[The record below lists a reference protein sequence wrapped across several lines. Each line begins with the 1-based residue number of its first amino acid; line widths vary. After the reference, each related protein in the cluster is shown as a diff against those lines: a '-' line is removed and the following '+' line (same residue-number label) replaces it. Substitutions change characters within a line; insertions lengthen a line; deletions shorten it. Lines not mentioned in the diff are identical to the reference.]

1 MMLRAISAFIK
12 GADVVVVLVGVPRG
26 SKVGG
31 PLDGFMLNALSNV
44 VAGMKAHGV
53 RRLLFQV
60 GGFTVMNGEAGPGC
74 CIGCLI
80 RDCVLGRCM
89 GERLMLKENQRIAE
103 MLEGER
109 DDIDWTLARPGMLK
123 DEESKG
129 TVTSIAGATDTV
141 MFCDLAEWEVR
152 LLDDPETI
160 HTAPFP
166 GYAKGVSPS
175 SVSVAEKK
183 ET

>member
-1 MMLRAISAFIK
+1 
-12 GADVVVVLVGVPRG
+12 
-26 SKVGG
+26 
-31 PLDGFMLNALSNV
+31 
-44 VAGMKAHGV
+44 
-53 RRLLFQV
+53 
-60 GGFTVMNGEAGPGC
+60 MNGEAGPGC
-74 CIGCLI
+74 CIGCFV

-89 GERLMLKENQRIAE
+89 GEKLMLKENQRIAE

-109 DDIDWTLARPGMLK
+109 DDIDWTLPRPGMLK

-141 MFCDLAEWEVR
+141 MFCDLAEWEVS
-152 LLDDPETI
+152 LLDYPETI

-175 SVSVAEKK
+175 LVSVAEKK
-183 ET
+183 